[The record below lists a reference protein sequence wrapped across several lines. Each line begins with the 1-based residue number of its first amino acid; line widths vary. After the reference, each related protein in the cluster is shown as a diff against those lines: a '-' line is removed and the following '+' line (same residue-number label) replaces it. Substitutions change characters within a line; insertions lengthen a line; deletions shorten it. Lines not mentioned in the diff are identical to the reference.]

1 MSNKTYYCNGK
12 KDICNLDSNCC
23 NVCKFFDNTGG
34 YYVEDE
40 NPYFERICRL
50 FERQRRKGLKTYGQ
64 GLEYNPAA
72 ITSRIEHL
80 QEELVDALMYCEWIK
95 DKIKE
100 GEPIDTV

>member
-12 KDICNLDSNCC
+12 KDICILTDDCC

-40 NPYFERICRL
+40 NPYFERICGL
-50 FERQRRKGLKTYGQ
+50 FEQQRRKGLKTYGQ
-64 GLEYNPAA
+64 GLERNPAA
-72 ITSRIEHL
+72 ITKRIEHL

-100 GEPIDTV
+100 GDPIDTV